1 MNKKHNRFGGDHR
14 GGDFAHR
21 DSNRPAFHGNNRG
34 GRDGGRDVEMFQ
46 TVCASCSKNCE
57 VPFRPNGKKPVY
69 CKDCFAANGGPS
81 SDSRG
86 SNDRFAPR
94 RDSSAPSAYKPEYRK
109 EAPSSGMSE
118 LVKQIESMN
127 MKLEKLI
134 QSLSNKAEIIKE
146 KAVAIVEAPKAAAKK
161 KVAKKAAP
169 KKKK

>member
-34 GRDGGRDVEMFQ
+34 GRDVEMFQ
-46 TVCASCSKNCE
+46 AVCASCNKTCE

-81 SDSRG
+81 SDGRG
-86 SNDRFAPR
+86 SSERFAPR
-94 RDSSAPSAYKPEYRK
+94 RDYSSAPSYKPEYKK
-109 EAPSSGMSE
+109 EAPNTGMSE
-118 LVKQIESMN
+118 LSRQIESIN
-127 MKLEKLI
+127 VKLEKLI
-134 QSLSNKAEIIKE
+134 NTLSE
-146 KAVAIVEAPKAAAKK
+146 KHSEAPEAPKVASKK
-161 KVAKKAAP
+161 KVVKKAAS